1 MRIGQTN
8 PSLVSE
14 QHRTHVLILFITLIT
29 GAFTDEDVI
38 RAPLGGSATF
48 NLKVTGDM
56 KVSLAEWSRCPD
68 QKVFVFSP
76 SHGLT
81 IVNNSYA
88 GRLFAKSNH
97 SIVLEKLQESD
108 FVTYCYKLSTFPQG
122 SLQGQI
128 NLVKRTE
135 NVIISGLPMTVI
147 ISAGCGMGLIVLF
160 GIIAGVVCYKK
171 RRSNP
176 ALNPVQHKDQN
187 KAKSTR
193 TQSEEELQNDDS
205 NYLSLT

>member
-8 PSLVSE
+8 PSLLSE
-14 QHRTHVLILFITLIT
+14 QHRTHLLILFITLTT

-48 NLKVTGDM
+48 KFKVTRDM
-56 KVSLAEWSRCPD
+56 TVSLAEWSRCPD
-68 QKVFVFSP
+68 HKVFVFSP

-81 IVNNSYA
+81 IVNQSYA

-97 SIVLEKLQESD
+97 SVILEKLQESD

-122 SLQGQI
+122 SLQGQM

-135 NVIISGLPMTVI
+135 NGLPNTVI
-147 ISAGCGMGLIVLF
+147 ISVGCGMGLLVLC

-176 ALNPVQHKDQN
+176 ALNPGGLPSGQSN
-187 KAKSTR
+187 KPKSTR
-193 TQSEEELQNDDS
+193 TQSEEEMQNEDH
-205 NYLSLT
+205 NYLKIT

>member
-1 MRIGQTN
+1 MCYFINCLKNDLLIIQRKADKLCFSVQYAENAVCAITRFFI
-8 PSLVSE
+8 SL
-14 QHRTHVLILFITLIT
+14 LALLFLLSLFFFT

-38 RAPLGGSATF
+38 QAPLGGSATF
-48 NLKVTGDM
+48 NLKVTRNM

-135 NVIISGLPMTVI
+135 KGKIIFLYIT
-147 ISAGCGMGLIVLF
+147 GMLF
-160 GIIAGVVCYKK
+160 V
-171 RRSNP
+171 S
-176 ALNPVQHKDQN
+176 
-187 KAKSTR
+187 
-193 TQSEEELQNDDS
+193 
-205 NYLSLT
+205 

>member
-1 MRIGQTN
+1 MLFSSVCWKCCLCHNTFLYFSSCSSCFFFFL
-8 PSLVSE
+8 SL
-14 QHRTHVLILFITLIT
+14 FFT

-48 NLKVTGDM
+48 NLNVTKDM

-108 FVTYCYKLSTFPQG
+108 FVTYCYKLSTFPHG

-135 NVIISGLPMTVI
+135 NG
-147 ISAGCGMGLIVLF
+147 
-160 GIIAGVVCYKK
+160 K
-171 RRSNP
+171 N
-176 ALNPVQHKDQN
+176 
-187 KAKSTR
+187 
-193 TQSEEELQNDDS
+193 
-205 NYLSLT
+205 NYLPQHNTRHAVCKLAKHNM